1 LYYCKLTFQNPVFM
15 KQWRQDE
22 LDFFPFEN
30 ERDRLNS
37 NVLLTSGAIKNQ
49 LMILLAPFDLTLTQ
63 YQALQVLNLQQ
74 GKAISTLHLRERML
88 DKMSDTPKIVE
99 RLIKKGFVVKEISAM
114 DRRLVDIYITEAGQ
128 NLLGEIQSAIQKSQ
142 QTSSSL
148 TGKEVTT
155 LNYLLSK
162 LRLGPAKKRGA

>member
-1 LYYCKLTFQNPVFM
+1 M

-30 ERDRLNS
+30 DRDRLNS
-37 NVLLTSGAIKNQ
+37 NLLLTSGGIKNQ
-49 LMILLAPFDLTLTQ
+49 LMLMLAPFDLTLTQ

-99 RLIKKGFVVKEISAM
+99 RLIKKGLVVKEISLK

-128 NLLGEIQSAIQKSQ
+128 RVLAEIQSSLQTAR

-162 LRLGPAKKRGA
+162 LRLGPVKKRNI

>member
-1 LYYCKLTFQNPVFM
+1 M

-30 ERDRLNS
+30 DRDRLNS
-37 NVLLTSGAIKNQ
+37 NLLLTSGGIKNQ
-49 LMILLAPFDLTLTQ
+49 LMLMLAPFDLTLTQ
-63 YQALQVLNLQQ
+63 YQALRVLNLQQ

-99 RLIKKGFVVKEISAM
+99 RLIKKGLVVKEISLK

-128 NLLGEIQSAIQKSQ
+128 RVLAEIQSSLQTAR

-162 LRLGPAKKRGA
+162 LRLGPVKKRNI

>member
-1 LYYCKLTFQNPVFM
+1 M

-30 ERDRLNS
+30 DRDRLNS

-49 LMILLAPFDLTLTQ
+49 LMMLLAPFDLTLTQ

-99 RLIKKGFVVKEISAM
+99 RLIKKGFVVKEISAK

-128 NLLGEIQSAIQKSQ
+128 NLLVEIQSAIQKSQ

-162 LRLGPAKKRGA
+162 LRLGPAKKRGT

>member
-1 LYYCKLTFQNPVFM
+1 M

>member
-1 LYYCKLTFQNPVFM
+1 M

-22 LDFFPFEN
+22 LEFFSFEN
-30 ERDRLNS
+30 DRDRLNS
-37 NVLLTSGAIKNQ
+37 NLLLTSGVIKNQ
-49 LMILLAPFDLTLTQ
+49 LMSMLTPFDLTLTQ

-99 RLIKKGFVVKEISAM
+99 RLIKKGLVVKEVSSK

-128 NLLGEIQSAIQKSQ
+128 KLLSEIQTVSHTTQNTSA
-142 QTSSSL
+142 SL
-148 TGKEVTT
+148 SGKEVAT
-155 LNYLLSK
+155 LNHLLNK
-162 LRLGPAKKRGA
+162 LRLAQAKKRGI

>member
-1 LYYCKLTFQNPVFM
+1 M

-30 ERDRLNS
+30 DRDRLNS
-37 NVLLTSGAIKNQ
+37 NLLLTSGAIKNQ
-49 LMILLAPFDLTLTQ
+49 LMMLLAPFDLTLTQ

-99 RLIKKGFVVKEISAM
+99 RLIKKGFVVKEISTK

-128 NLLGEIQSAIQKSQ
+128 NLLGEIQSSIQKSQ

-162 LRLGPAKKRGA
+162 LRLGPAKKRNV

>member
-1 LYYCKLTFQNPVFM
+1 M

-30 ERDRLNS
+30 DRDRLNS

-49 LMILLAPFDLTLTQ
+49 LMMLLAPFDLTLTQ
-63 YQALQVLNLQQ
+63 YQALQVLNLHQ

-99 RLIKKGFVVKEISAM
+99 RLIKKGFVVKEISAK

>member
-1 LYYCKLTFQNPVFM
+1 M

-49 LMILLAPFDLTLTQ
+49 LMMLLAPFDLTLTQ

-99 RLIKKGFVVKEISAM
+99 RLIKKGLVVKEISAK

-128 NLLGEIQSAIQKSQ
+128 NLLGEIQSANQKSQ

-148 TGKEVTT
+148 TGKEVAT

>member
-1 LYYCKLTFQNPVFM
+1 
-15 KQWRQDE
+15 
-22 LDFFPFEN
+22 
-30 ERDRLNS
+30 
-37 NVLLTSGAIKNQ
+37 
-49 LMILLAPFDLTLTQ
+49 
-63 YQALQVLNLQQ
+63 
-74 GKAISTLHLRERML
+74 ML

-99 RLIKKGFVVKEISAM
+99 RLIKKGLVVKEISLK

-128 NLLGEIQSAIQKSQ
+128 RVLAEIQSSLQTAR

-162 LRLGPAKKRGA
+162 LRLGPVKKRNI